1 MSVAPAI
8 RLVPSR
14 SPALARGLWLA
25 HTFAVALVALGGEDA
40 ASMCFFAGALA
51 VHLAWSLRW
60 LARASHGLLALSL
73 DGQGRWRLQW
83 QDGSSEAASLC
94 ASPFLTPW
102 LVCLRLRGAGSGA
115 RVTLLVSDE
124 DPDALRRLRAR
135 LAWQRRAA
143 RDSEPAA
150 LPPRQP

>member
-1 MSVAPAI
+1 MSVVPAI

-14 SPALARGLWLA
+14 SRALARALWLVHA
-25 HTFAVALVALGGEDA
+25 LAVALVALGAEDA
-40 ASMCFFAGALA
+40 ASMCLFAGALA

-60 LARASHGLLALSL
+60 LARVSRGLLALSL
-73 DGQGRWRLQW
+73 DGQGRCRLQW
-83 QDGSSEAASLC
+83 QDGRSEAASLC
-94 ASPFLTPW
+94 GAPFLTPW
-102 LVCLRLRGAGSGA
+102 LVCLRLRAAGSGT

-135 LAWQRRAA
+135 LAWQRRTA

>member
-14 SPALARGLWLA
+14 SPALARALWLA
-25 HTFAVALVALGGEDA
+25 HAFAVALVTLGVEDA
-40 ASMCFFAGALA
+40 ASTCLLAGALA
-51 VHLAWSLRW
+51 VHLAWTLRW
-60 LARASHGLLALSL
+60 LARVSHGLLALSL

-83 QDGSSEAASLC
+83 QDGRSEAATLC
-94 ASPFLTPW
+94 APPFLTPW
-102 LVCLRLRGAGSGA
+102 LICLRLRGAGSGT
-115 RVTLLVSDE
+115 RVTLFVSDE
-124 DPDALRRLRAR
+124 DPAALRRLRAR

-143 RDSEPAA
+143 RESEPAA